1 MPSSDSFLGRRGS
14 LSLPGVSSVSQ
25 QGQQDRPGDQ
35 GEWAAGVLLGN
46 TYLLGQR
53 INFGGM
59 GEVFAATHARLP
71 GRYAVKILR
80 PELLGNREA
89 FARFCREAEVMSELR
104 HPNVVQIYDF
114 NTTPEGR
121 PYFVMEHLE
130 GRDLEARLT
139 QSGPM
144 PLPAAV
150 RVVEA
155 VASALATAH
164 SHGIVHRDLK
174 PANIFL
180 VAIDGQLDELVKVLD
195 FGISK
200 IRSARTLLSSPTDM
214 IGSPAYMSP
223 EQARGAADE
232 IDGRSDQFALGAIT
246 YRMLTGFDPFQGDDI
261 ASLLYQVVHEEAPR
275 LGRTLPAWWDTRA
288 LQAVLDRALA
298 KEPAQR
304 FSGMM
309 EMARAFEAASEQ
321 TLSHEISERG
331 TINLGATLIAAPP
344 PPPLRL
350 ARTPAAAGALPAR
363 HPAAAEPPEIEDAP
377 PPIRTPGPEPIRAAT
392 PVTEAT
398 PPTRRPRSGRDFG
411 IDEGATL
418 PDGSLPRSAARR
430 ESFQEPFD
438 EEPSSRERLPIKHH
452 RMALTSLALLA
463 IAGVLGVTGLYRP
476 LVAGAR
482 RELGL
487 ARPVPEQGAPPAP
500 VNAVPPVEDPSVP
513 PPAAA
518 TPGPAKQAPTTE
530 APAETPAP
538 SPAQSKEPKPVKSAT
553 TEERPEPA
561 VHSHHHHLS
570 TEPRG
575 ITRPGSV
582 ALPPPPIDD
591 QFNPFAQPSNASPS
605 NAQPPG
611 TAPSPFARPNPF
623 AQPPGAAPPSAAP
636 APDRLQ
642 NQFSIPPP
650 APTEDS
656 PSRDLAP
663 PPEPER
669 EPNPGPAITPA
680 PRTPPSGGQPAPP
693 RARNPADQPM
703 APSS

>member
-1 MPSSDSFLGRRGS
+1 VG
-14 LSLPGVSSVSQ
+14 SVSHQ
-25 QGQQDRPGDQ
+25 RGQGGS
-35 GEWAAGVLLGN
+35 WAGGILLGG

-53 INFGGM
+53 INLGGM
-59 GEVFAATHARLP
+59 GEVFEATHARLP

-80 PELLGNREA
+80 PELVGNREA

-139 QSGPM
+139 QSGPL

-150 RVVEA
+150 RVVDA
-155 VASALATAH
+155 VASALAAAH

-180 VAIDGQLDELVKVLD
+180 VAIDGQIDELVKVLD

-200 IRSARTLLSSPTDM
+200 IRSAGTLLSSPSDM

-246 YRMLTGFDPFQGDDI
+246 YRMLTGFEPFQGDDI

-275 LGRTLPAWWDTRA
+275 LGRALPAWWDTRA

-298 KEPAQR
+298 KDPAQR

-321 TLSHEISERG
+321 TLSHEMLERG
-331 TINLGATLIAAPP
+331 TVNLGATLIAAPP
-344 PPPLRL
+344 PPPLRP
-350 ARTPAAAGALPAR
+350 ARTPAAAAGTQEDDR
-363 HPAAAEPPEIEDAP
+363 GAAEAFEIEDSP
-377 PPIRTPGPEPIRAAT
+377 PPIRTPAPEPIRAAS
-392 PVTEAT
+392 PATEST
-398 PPTRRPRSGRDFG
+398 PPTRRPRAGLDFG
-411 IDEGATL
+411 IDQGATL
-418 PDGSLPRSAARR
+418 PNGSLPRRAARQ
-430 ESFQEPFD
+430 ESFQEPFQESLN
-438 EEPSSRERLPIKHH
+438 EEPYLREQLPVTHH
-452 RMALTSLALLA
+452 RVALTALALLA
-463 IAGVLGVTGLYRP
+463 IAGVLGVTGIYRP
-476 LVAGAR
+476 LFSGAR
-482 RELGL
+482 RALGL
-487 ARPVPEQGAPPAP
+487 APPAP
-500 VNAVPPVEDPSVP
+500 TQPPAPVTAVPPVEGPSESPAVS

-518 TPGPAKQAPTTE
+518 KPAPARE

-538 SPAQSKEPKPVKSAT
+538 PA
-553 TEERPEPA
+553 RPEPPGPA
-561 VHSHHHHLS
+561 TAETRQAPPPHSHRHHMEP
-570 TEPRG
+570 EPRV
-575 ITRPGSV
+575 IKRPGSV
-582 ALPPPPIDD
+582 YLAPARTPSSDPDD
-591 QFNPFAQPSNASPS
+591 QFNPFVP
-605 NAQPPG
+605 PPG
-611 TAPSPFARPNPF
+611 APPSSAGPPSTAPRPSARPNPF
-623 AQPPGAAPPSAAP
+623 MQPPSAPSPSAP
-636 APDRLQ
+636 EPLQ

-650 APTEDS
+650 APTDDS

-663 PPEPER
+663 PSEPER

-680 PRTPPSGGQPAPP
+680 PPPPPPAGQPAAP

-703 APSS
+703 APSF

>member
-1 MPSSDSFLGRRGS
+1 MSQHGSPELLGG
-14 LSLPGVSSVSQ
+14 GI
-25 QGQQDRPGDQ
+25 
-35 GEWAAGVLLGN
+35 LLGN

-53 INFGGM
+53 ISLGGM
-59 GEVFAATHARLP
+59 GEVFEATHARLP

-150 RVVEA
+150 RVVDA

-180 VAIDGQLDELVKVLD
+180 VAIDGQIDELVKVLD

-200 IRSARTLLSSPTDM
+200 IRSAGTLLSSPTDM

-246 YRMLTGFDPFQGDDI
+246 YRMLTGFDPFRGDDI

-275 LGRTLPAWWDTRA
+275 LARTLPAWWDTRA

-298 KEPAQR
+298 KDPAQR

-309 EMARAFEAASEQ
+309 ELARAFEAASEQ
-321 TLSHEISERG
+321 TLSHEMAERG
-331 TINLGATLIAAPP
+331 TVNLGATLIAAPP
-344 PPPLRL
+344 PPPLRP
-350 ARTPAAAGALPAR
+350 ART
-363 HPAAAEPPEIEDAP
+363 AAAEAPAAGERTAERAGVRSAVEPSEIEDSA
-377 PPIRTPGPEPIRAAT
+377 PPIRTPAARADGAPSRRSRRRRPRDRAAGSISASTTGRPCRMDRRPAARPAAPTGKSPTCATSCRSRIIGWRSPPSRCWRSPAFSASPASTVTSSRAGGARSGSPIRCRRRARHRP
-392 PVTEAT
+392 PVDTAPPVENPALARRPRRRRRRRRHPKRPAPGGAPRRAKPAPAEA
-398 PPTRRPRSGRDFG
+398 PPERPSRQPSRQGRRPRS
-411 IDEGATL
+411 
-418 PDGSLPRSAARR
+418 ARR
-430 ESFQEPFD
+430 RRPIPIATTCR
-438 EEPSSRERLPIKHH
+438 PSRASSTDRGASISPPRPRRRSTTSSTPSRR
-452 RMALTSLALLA
+452 
-463 IAGVLGVTGLYRP
+463 RP
-476 LVAGAR
+476 ARASGAGAR
-482 RELGL
+482 RR
-487 ARPVPEQGAPPAP
+487 A
-500 VNAVPPVEDPSVP
+500 
-513 PPAAA
+513 
-518 TPGPAKQAPTTE
+518 
-530 APAETPAP
+530 AP
-538 SPAQSKEPKPVKSAT
+538 S
-553 TEERPEPA
+553 
-561 VHSHHHHLS
+561 
-570 TEPRG
+570 
-575 ITRPGSV
+575 
-582 ALPPPPIDD
+582 
-591 QFNPFAQPSNASPS
+591 
-605 NAQPPG
+605 
-611 TAPSPFARPNPF
+611 ARPNPF
-623 AQPPGAAPPSAAP
+623 AQPPSAPRRPAPPP
-636 APDRLQ
+636 PPPDTLQ

-656 PSRDLAP
+656 PSRDLVP
-663 PPEPER
+663 PSEPER
-669 EPNPGPAITPA
+669 EPGPGRQSAAAAATRARRGPA
-680 PRTPPSGGQPAPP
+680 PRRSAGGTT
-693 RARNPADQPM
+693 ARGPADQPM
-703 APSS
+703 APSF